1 MIIGKL
7 DEMILEYQR
16 KWGFNPKA
24 IMLTSEQ
31 MLELQVELLRNPFFG
46 LEVVNIF
53 PSSRIV
59 KYKGVEVM
67 LKEEV
72 IEL

>member
-16 KWGFNPKA
+16 KWGFKPKA

-59 KYKGVEVM
+59 NLENIKV
-67 LKEEV
+67 
-72 IEL
+72 